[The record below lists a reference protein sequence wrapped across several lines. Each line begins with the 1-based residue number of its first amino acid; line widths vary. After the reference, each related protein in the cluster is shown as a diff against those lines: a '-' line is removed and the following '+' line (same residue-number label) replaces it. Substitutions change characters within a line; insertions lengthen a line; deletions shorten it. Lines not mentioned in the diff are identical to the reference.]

1 MHGTPTMLPDRIG
14 HAAETSAQT
23 GRSWL
28 TWRRAMRKL
37 AWFLPCV
44 ALCMPVW
51 AAPAANDN
59 DGNGLRG
66 TINYFTPVQKAWA
79 FAAAARAGYPAAAVE
94 FYQDGN
100 FFLTAHKGR
109 DTYGITVDPSEKV
122 YVSTPV
128 ASAS

>member
-1 MHGTPTMLPDRIG
+1 
-14 HAAETSAQT
+14 
-23 GRSWL
+23 
-28 TWRRAMRKL
+28 MRKL

-51 AAPAANDN
+51 AAPAADDN
-59 DGNGLRG
+59 DANGLPG
-66 TINYFTPVQKAWA
+66 TVNYFTPAQKARA
-79 FAAAARAGYPAAAVE
+79 LAAAGQAGYPAATVE

-109 DTYGITVDPSEKV
+109 DAYGITFEPSGKV